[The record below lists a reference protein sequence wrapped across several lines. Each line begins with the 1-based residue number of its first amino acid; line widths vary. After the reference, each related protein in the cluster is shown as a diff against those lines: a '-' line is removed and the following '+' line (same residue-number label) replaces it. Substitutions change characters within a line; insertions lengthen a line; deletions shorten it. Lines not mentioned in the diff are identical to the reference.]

1 MAQNARVT
9 PVTAP
14 EGGYYRIV
22 NAKQRNDGKQYVYV
36 TGKIAAQ
43 PNATKAGVATLAG
56 TVVHLE
62 TKVDDKDPSRLNVTT
77 LRSQGVDVIN
87 GYLNPAIEKV
97 EGELKKKLKEKLGAF
112 AGNIAYGTIKVDVIG
127 KWDLKMHMKPVKTS
141 DGRNAYYA
149 FATVPS
155 MVPVVNFY

>member
-1 MAQNARVT
+1 
-9 PVTAP
+9 
-14 EGGYYRIV
+14 
-22 NAKQRNDGKQYVYV
+22 
-36 TGKIAAQ
+36 
-43 PNATKAGVATLAG
+43 
-56 TVVHLE
+56 
-62 TKVDDKDPSRLNVTT
+62 VTT

-112 AGNIAYGTIKVDVIG
+112 AGNIAYGTIELDVIG
-127 KWDLKMHMKPVKTS
+127 KWDLNMHMKPVKTS

-155 MVPVVNFY
+155 MVPVVNFYTSYSQFPIVGGKVKNAVRLSQWICTMLWKQRILIRYGMS